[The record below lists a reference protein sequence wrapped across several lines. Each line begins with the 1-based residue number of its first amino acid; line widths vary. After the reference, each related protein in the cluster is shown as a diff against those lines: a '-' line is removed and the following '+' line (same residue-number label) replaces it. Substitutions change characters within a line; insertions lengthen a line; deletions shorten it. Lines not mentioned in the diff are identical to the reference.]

1 MAPLQS
7 VLDDKR
13 YTKVF
18 GKEDKVGV
26 EFVRSDYLLR
36 LDTWKVQAEHED
48 SGPQLGRG
56 FNVPW

>member
-1 MAPLQS
+1 MKPLQFI
-7 VLDDKR
+7 LDDKR

-18 GKEDKVGV
+18 GIDDKVGV

-36 LDTWKVQAEHED
+36 LDTWKVQTEGEE